1 MNRIEG
7 SLKLGVAS
15 VVTRNEARKSVERID
30 LALGVFESPH
40 ELLEYTPLYSETDHL
55 YAAAVHPASD
65 AGHNESS
72 LAAVLS
78 GSRFAS
84 RRFLDDAERALLGL
98 GTRARVSHAS
108 NLEALLALILTGQYV
123 GFMPAHYA
131 RPWVETGALQ
141 RIDPT
146 RYSRRST
153 LKVAIHRDSAS
164 RAIVTEFL
172 AHLTERAGSTREPA

>member
-1 MNRIEG
+1 M
-7 SLKLGVAS
+7 
-15 VVTRNEARKSVERID
+15 
-30 LALGVFESPH
+30 
-40 ELLEYTPLYSETDHL
+40 
-55 YAAAVHPASD
+55 
-65 AGHNESS
+65 
-72 LAAVLS
+72 LS
-78 GSRFAS
+78 ASRFAS
-84 RRFLDDAERALLGL
+84 RSFLDDAERALLGL
-98 GTRARVSHAS
+98 GKLARVSHAS

-172 AHLTERAGSTREPA
+172 AYPTERADSTREPA